1 MAILLTLAV
10 LGIATVSHG
19 APSVFA
25 SLDARRFSV
34 DQAATLTITVNDVDG
49 TIGEI
54 ASMMQSYAWLR
65 SKGMMLEDIK
75 NQMKNDESDTDTAKE

>member
-1 MAILLTLAV
+1 MADRAKELGEYQLSGCLLVVAGTY
-10 LGIATVSHG
+10 G
-19 APSVFA
+19 
-25 SLDARRFSV
+25 
-34 DQAATLTITVNDVDG
+34 DG

-75 NQMKNDESDTDTAKE
+75 NQMKDDEDDTDTAKE